1 MVRVGLSAAVVGI
14 QWCWDMFCMCSATG
28 YRCIGSTVEQWLWAI
43 LQMVQFSDGAGFLQM
58 YRCKMYRYQA
68 QEYESQKAS
77 VGMYSTGAQALVMS
91 NVVSVA
97 AAPEYAVVFLV
108 FYRCVCV

>member
-1 MVRVGLSAAVVGI
+1 
-14 QWCWDMFCMCSATG
+14 
-28 YRCIGSTVEQWLWAI
+28 
-43 LQMVQFSDGAGFLQM
+43 
-58 YRCKMYRYQA
+58 
-68 QEYESQKAS
+68 
-77 VGMYSTGAQALVMS
+77 MYSTGAQALVMS